1 MTIGK
6 TINCHIAQRAA
17 ISIVNFH
24 LRISIKFV
32 AVQREH
38 EPRVRHNEMR
48 YKKQVLD
55 RPVWLPVILRRVE
68 KPLKGPHVVGRAGLA
83 AEIRRTL
90 VPVARD
96 RLPGV
101 AFPRRQF
108 RAPARANKRAKHP
121 SVKERN
127 NFGPAVRVA
136 RLHRLE
142 LGCARARVTLANT
155 YGRSARSK
163 VPFGRS
169 KSHS

>member
-1 MTIGK
+1 MTIGN
-6 TINCHIAQRAA
+6 TIDCHIAQRAA
-17 ISIVNFH
+17 IFIVDFFLR
-24 LRISIKFV
+24 LRIMDV

-38 EPRVRHNEMR
+38 KPRVRHNEMR

-68 KPLKGPHVVGRAGLA
+68 KPIKRPHVVGRAGLA
-83 AEIRRTL
+83 AEIRRSL

-136 RLHRLE
+136 KLHRLE
-142 LGCARARVTLANT
+142 LGCAKARVNLANS
-155 YGRSARSK
+155 YGRGARFK
-163 VPFGRS
+163 GPFF
-169 KSHS
+169 

>member
-38 EPRVRHNEMR
+38 EPRVRHNKMR

-68 KPLKGPHVVGRAGLA
+68 KPLKRPHVVGRAGLA
-83 AEIRRTL
+83 AEIRRSL

-108 RAPARANKRAKHP
+108 RAPARRREGAKHA
-121 SVKERN
+121 SITEGN
-127 NFGPAVRVA
+127 NLGSAVRVA
-136 RLHRLE
+136 RLHRLKCGVRE
-142 LGCARARVTLANT
+142 RA
-155 YGRSARSK
+155 
-163 VPFGRS
+163 
-169 KSHS
+169 

>member
-1 MTIGK
+1 MTIGNTK
-6 TINCHIAQRAA
+6 NCHIAKRAA

-68 KPLKGPHVVGRAGLA
+68 KPLKRPHVVGRAGLA
-83 AEIRRTL
+83 AEIRRSL

-101 AFPRRQF
+101 AFPCRQF
-108 RAPARANKRAKHP
+108 RAPARRREGAKHA
-121 SVKERN
+121 SITEGN
-127 NFGPAVRVA
+127 NLGAAVRVA

-142 LGCARARVTLANT
+142 LGCARARVTLALT
-155 YGRSARSK
+155 YGAR
-163 VPFGRS
+163 F
-169 KSHS
+169 

>member
-1 MTIGK
+1 MTIGNTK
-6 TINCHIAQRAA
+6 NCHIAKRAA
-17 ISIVNFH
+17 ISIVNFY

-38 EPRVRHNEMR
+38 KPRVRHNEMR

-68 KPLKGPHVVGRAGLA
+68 KPLKRPHVVGRAGLA
-83 AEIRRTL
+83 AEIRRSL

-108 RAPARANKRAKHP
+108 RAPARRREGAKHA
-121 SVKERN
+121 SITEGN
-127 NFGPAVRVA
+127 NLGAAVRVA

-142 LGCARARVTLANT
+142 LGCARARVTLALT
-155 YGRSARSK
+155 YGAR
-163 VPFGRS
+163 F
-169 KSHS
+169 

>member
-1 MTIGK
+1 MTIGNTK
-6 TINCHIAQRAA
+6 NCHIAKRAA
-17 ISIVNFH
+17 FSIVNFF
-24 LRISIKFV
+24 LRSWIKFV

-68 KPLKGPHVVGRAGLA
+68 KPLKRPHVVGRAGLA
-83 AEIRRTL
+83 AEIRRSL

-121 SVKERN
+121 SIKEGN

-136 RLHRLE
+136 RLHPSGN
-142 LGCARARVTLANT
+142 GCGERE
-155 YGRSARSK
+155 
-163 VPFGRS
+163 
-169 KSHS
+169 